1 RRGLVV
7 RHVPSGVGLNGA
19 GQALRRPAVAIWGTF
34 DVDNYGDH
42 LFPLVARLELS
53 ARIPDVVVDAYSP
66 FGSEH
71 PTRLDGAVPTRSLGV
86 RTDARMDEFADA
98 YDAVLVGGGELLH
111 LDDVLLR
118 HFYAVEPAALDAV
131 RPSGWFV
138 EGLGAQREATCP
150 VLWHGLGVPYDF
162 DAGRAERVR
171 AALAHRSWSSVRD
184 QSSAERLRRAGV
196 ALAPHVVPDSA
207 LLVDRL
213 VEAPERAQR
222 VAAMQARGALPVGP
236 AMVLQGCDLL
246 VPWAPAIAAALAPR
260 LAEGDVS
267 PVLLETGRCR
277 DDGAFAD
284 ALSDALGGRV
294 YRVPPSASMEDI
306 VSVLASARSVVASS
320 LHAAITA
327 VAFRRPFV
335 VLNLGAESKLD
346 GFGDQC
352 GFRDRVLHDVGDLA
366 AAVATVGDRPPADEQ
381 VRRLQTEVDRHF
393 DDVAA
398 IVTESRARRHPA
410 VTRKLG
416 GLRGRLRSL
425 AVGAHSK

>member
-1 RRGLVV
+1 MGL
-7 RHVPSGVGLNGA
+7 SGPGR
-19 GQALRRPAVAIWGTF
+19 ALRRPAVAIWGTF

-42 LFPLVARLELS
+42 LFPLVARRELV

-86 RTDARMDEFADA
+86 QTEVRMDEFADA

-111 LDDVLLR
+111 LDDILLR
-118 HFYAVEPAALDAV
+118 HFYAVEPLALDAV

-138 EGLGAQREATCP
+138 EGLGAQREARCP

-162 DAGRAERVR
+162 DAERAGRVR

-184 QSSAERLRRAGV
+184 HQSAERLRDAGV
-196 ALAPHVVPDSA
+196 AVAPHVVPDSA
-207 LLVDRL
+207 MLVDRL
-213 VEAPERAQR
+213 VEAPEREQR
-222 VAAMQARGALPVGP
+222 LAALRACGAMPSGP
-236 AMVLQGCDLL
+236 AVVLQGCDLL
-246 VPWAPAIAAALAPR
+246 VPWAPAIATALAPR

-277 DDGAFAD
+277 NDSAFAD
-284 ALSDALGGRV
+284 ALSLALGGRV
-294 YRVPPSASMEDI
+294 HRVPASASMEDI
-306 VSVLASARSVVASS
+306 VAVLASASSVVASS

-346 GFGDQC
+346 GFGHRC
-352 GFRDRVLHDVGDLA
+352 GFGERVLHDVGDLA
-366 AAVATVGDRPPADEQ
+366 GAMADVGARSPANEH

-393 DDVAA
+393 DDIAA
-398 IVTESRARRHPA
+398 IVFDSRARRESMA
-410 VTRKLG
+410 TGRFG
-416 GLRGRLRSL
+416 GLRARLRSL
-425 AVGAHSK
+425 AVGATPK